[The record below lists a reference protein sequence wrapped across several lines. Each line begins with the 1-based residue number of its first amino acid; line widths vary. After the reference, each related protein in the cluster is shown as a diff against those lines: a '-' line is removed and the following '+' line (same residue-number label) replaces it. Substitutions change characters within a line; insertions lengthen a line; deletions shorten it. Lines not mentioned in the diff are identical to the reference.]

1 MFDVFEREDM
11 NFVHISE
18 TRLWYNNSRLEKER
32 FTKYNIVWIL
42 SRSAKN
48 NTTTFGFEGAIYVN

>member
-1 MFDVFEREDM
+1 MSDLFEREDM

-32 FTKYNIVWIL
+32 FTNTNIVRIL
-42 SRSAKN
+42 PRSAKN
-48 NTTTFGFEGAIYVN
+48 NITTFGSEGAIYVN